1 MARNDTPRNESEYD
15 QFAAEWQRRR
25 NDPDRGAANW
35 LLEPAGLPVDATA
48 LMQTLRVLGEITQD
62 PTFAAARVALA
73 GHGLVD
79 ADGKWKRNAILASE
93 LARDVCEA
101 IAEAIAAG
109 VSERQAFAEATVT
122 LNVKATSFEAAVK
135 RVRLLYQAYKAV

>member
-1 MARNDTPRNESEYD
+1 MARNETPRNASEYE

-25 NDPDRGAANW
+25 KDGDRGAANW

-79 ADGKWKRNAILASE
+79 ADGKWKRHAILASE
-93 LARDVCEA
+93 LARDVLRGHRGRHRRRGA
-101 IAEAIAAG
+101 GAAG
-109 VSERQAFAEATVT
+109 LCGSRRHIERQGGQ
-122 LNVKATSFEAAVK
+122 L
-135 RVRLLYQAYKAV
+135 